1 MTRPL
6 LAESAIHPTIR
17 QRIAEHHLPVIQRV
31 QTAIAQHAVVVV
43 GLSGNPFVGKARKAL
58 GAAGV
63 AHEYIEFGSYV
74 SQWRMR
80 NALKMWTG
88 WPTFPMVF
96 VKGKLIGGGSE
107 LKALLALGE
116 LE

>member
-1 MTRPL
+1 
-6 LAESAIHPTIR
+6 
-17 QRIAEHHLPVIQRV
+17 
-31 QTAIAQHAVVVV
+31 
-43 GLSGNPFVGKARKAL
+43 
-58 GAAGV
+58 
-63 AHEYIEFGSYV
+63 
-74 SQWRMR
+74 
-80 NALKMWTG
+80 MWTG